1 MDVVYSPLMTFK
13 VGRLSENLLQ
23 LSERSRVAGVDNLSE
38 DWLGNFCFLDL
49 WFVQE
54 TLGVKWTTKKA
65 WPTYCHTYILKFL
78 HKIIN
83 NWNQHLPTIEVSV
96 FRFVFFW
103 IGEAQLSHL
112 REGYGKTLKV
122 LGGSRGEASP
132 TAVLEPVAPEAGDDW
147 EWNMRYDKMMKLS
160 VLVDEIFWFIMKR
173 CLWCLV
179 YPLPEWQYFAYC
191 GQSWSFN
198 ER

>member
-1 MDVVYSPLMTFK
+1 MDVVSSPLMAFK
-13 VGRLSENLLQ
+13 VGRLSKNLLQ

-38 DWLGNFCFLDL
+38 DWLWLLFPRPLICSRNFRCKMDD
-49 WFVQE
+49 
-54 TLGVKWTTKKA
+54 KKA

-96 FRFVFFW
+96 FTFFFFW

-132 TAVLEPVAPEAGDDW
+132 TAVLEPVAPEAGDVRGDEKFSDGW
-147 EWNMRYDKMMKLS
+147 WWNMRRYDKMMKLS
-160 VLVDEIFWFIMKR
+160 VLVDEDIFW
-173 CLWCLV
+173 W
-179 YPLPEWQYFAYC
+179 
-191 GQSWSFN
+191 SWN
-198 ER
+198 GVCDV